1 MPYSFLFEYGG
12 VCVCVLIYIYIH
24 THTLTPHIQEENAL
38 YDLIRLYFSIHSFK
52 FWYKLS
58 ALWFSLDCHDFIH
71 QLSY

>member
-1 MPYSFLFEYGG
+1 M
-12 VCVCVLIYIYIH
+12 CVNIN
-24 THTLTPHIQEENAL
+24 THTLLHIQEEKAL

>member
-1 MPYSFLFEYGG
+1 MPYSFLLEYGG
-12 VCVCVLIYIYIH
+12 VSVCVCVNIN
-24 THTLTPHIQEENAL
+24 THTLLHIQEEKAL

-58 ALWFSLDCHDFIH
+58 ALWFSLGCHDFIH